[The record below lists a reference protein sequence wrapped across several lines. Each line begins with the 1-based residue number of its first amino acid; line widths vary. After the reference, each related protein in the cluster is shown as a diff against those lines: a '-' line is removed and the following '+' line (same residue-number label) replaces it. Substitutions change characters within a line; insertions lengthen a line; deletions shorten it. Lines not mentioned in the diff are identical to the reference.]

1 MKRATYVEVNTA
13 HLRHNIKAISK
24 LAAPSKV
31 MAVVK
36 ANSYGHGIDVIPKI
50 LFEEGVDFFAV
61 AFADEAVV
69 LRESGIDSPILVLVP
84 GNSVDAELFCKYD
97 LHALASSMLFMK
109 TLSKEAQQHNT
120 TIKVHLNLDTGM
132 NRDGVPVKDIFDFY
146 SELSAISNLETVGI
160 CTHFAS
166 SQEDLEFTRY
176 QINLFDETIAQLKSM
191 GCNFDYVHI
200 ANSAGFLNFPEARY
214 DYIRPG
220 ISLYGV
226 LPRKY
231 LYEKIDLKPVMS
243 LKTKI
248 NFIKNIEKGES
259 VGYDRMFIA
268 DKPTIVATI
277 PIGYGDGYF
286 KALQG
291 KVDCLIRGR
300 RFPLI
305 GTICMDESMILIGDD
320 ETIQYGDEVV
330 LLGRQGDE
338 VIAVEELAKIAG
350 TIPYEILTNLN
361 CRIPRKYV

>member
-1 MKRATYVEVNTA
+1 MKRATYVEVDTA
-13 HLRHNIKAISK
+13 RLRHNISEIKK

-36 ANSYGHGIDVIPKI
+36 ANSYGHGIDFVPNI
-50 LFEEGVDFFAV
+50 LKEEGVDFFAV

-69 LRESGIDSPILVLVP
+69 LRESGIGSPILVLVP
-84 GNSVDAELFCKYD
+84 GNSVDAELFCKHD
-97 LHALASSMLFMK
+97 LHALASSMQFMS
-109 TLSKEAQQHNT
+109 TLSKEALKHNS
-120 TIKVHLNLDTGM
+120 TIKVHLNVDTGM
-132 NRDGVPVKDIFDFY
+132 NRDGVPVKEIFDFY
-146 SELSAISNLETVGI
+146 RELSAIGNLQTVGI

-176 QINLFDETIAQLKSM
+176 QIRLFDDTITKLKAM

-231 LYEKIDLKPVMS
+231 LYEKIDVKPAMS

-248 NFIKNIEKGES
+248 NFIKKIEPGES
-259 VGYDRMFIA
+259 VGYDRLFKA

-291 KVDCLIRGR
+291 KAQCLIRGK

-305 GTICMDESMILIGDD
+305 GTVCMDQSMILIGND
-320 ETIQYGDEVV
+320 ETVQYGDEVV
-330 LLGRQGDE
+330 LLGSQGNE
-338 VIAVEELAKIAG
+338 TITAEELAKIAG